1 MYNEHLYLG
10 LMEKAIQ
17 KEFREF
23 LRKNNIDFFKL
34 AEAHAV
40 KTLEQIWNIMDC
52 EALSSDDKC
61 DQILKTIMLF
71 PVPPH
76 ID

>member
-1 MYNEHLYLG
+1 MYNGHLYLG

-23 LRKNNIDFFKL
+23 LRKNNIDFVKL
-34 AEAHAV
+34 AESHAV
-40 KTLEQIWNIMDC
+40 KTLEQIWKIMDC
-52 EALSSDDKC
+52 EAMSSDDKC
-61 DQILKTIMLF
+61 NQILKTIMFF

>member
-23 LRKNNIDFFKL
+23 LRKNNIDFVKL
-34 AEAHAV
+34 AESHAV
-40 KTLEQIWNIMDC
+40 KTLEQIRDIVDSKK
-52 EALSSDDKC
+52 LSSDKNAARY
-61 DQILKTIMLF
+61 
-71 PVPPH
+71 
-76 ID
+76 